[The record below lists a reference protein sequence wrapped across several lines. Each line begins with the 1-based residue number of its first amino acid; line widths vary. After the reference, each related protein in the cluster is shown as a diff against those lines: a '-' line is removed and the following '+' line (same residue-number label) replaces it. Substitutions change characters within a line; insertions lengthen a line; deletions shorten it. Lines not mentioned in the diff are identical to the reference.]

1 MKQNWWVVP
10 LAIIALLFY
19 FDPMN
24 RFTPVSSI
32 IRSDTTIV
40 KLPDITVSVPAGKP
54 SIVTVTIPQ
63 SVDTSKIIQEYFTTL
78 QYNDSVETDSVKI
91 RINETVSQNRIL
103 ARSLTTSLK
112 FPCKTII
119 TNVQDKQRNKIYLG
133 GAVNFD
139 SRPSVALFC
148 VAVNKRDQLL
158 MASYD
163 PFSKRVEAGI
173 GFKIKLHK

>member
-1 MKQNWWVVP
+1 MKQNWWIIP
-10 LAIIALLFY
+10 LVIIALLFY
-19 FDPMN
+19 FDPMH
-24 RFTPVSSI
+24 RFDPEQTI
-32 IRSDTTIV
+32 IKSDTIIYNP
-40 KLPDITVSVPAGKP
+40 PDITVSVPAGKP
-54 SIVTVTIPQ
+54 SIITVNVPQ

-91 RINETVSQNRIL
+91 HIMETVSQNRIL

-133 GAVNFD
+133 GTVNFD
-139 SRPSVALFC
+139 SRPSLAVFC

-163 PFSKRVEAGI
+163 PLSKRIEAGV
-173 GFKIKLHK
+173 GFKIKLHR